1 MLRDK
6 DCKQKRHIGQLTEKL
21 DALEGKR
28 RFEPSKAFKPS
39 RESDVPNMLPLRE
52 GMAAFLVMLE

>member
-6 DCKQKRHIGQLTEKL
+6 DCKQKRKIEQLNEKL

-28 RFEPSKAFKPS
+28 RFDPSKAFKPS
-39 RESDVPNMLPLRE
+39 RENDSSTVQPLRE
-52 GMAAFLVMLE
+52 GTATILPSIV